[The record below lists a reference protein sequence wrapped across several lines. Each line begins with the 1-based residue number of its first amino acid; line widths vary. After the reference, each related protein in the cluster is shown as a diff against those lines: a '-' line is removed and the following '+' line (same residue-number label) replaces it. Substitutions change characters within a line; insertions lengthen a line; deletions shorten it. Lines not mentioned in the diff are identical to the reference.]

1 MNEKRNK
8 TVSAERGLQGHIL
21 SRRCSGL
28 LVSKL
33 GLRPSR
39 RAVAFAQR
47 VGLRISAFG
56 ISPVRPHAFTLIEM
70 LLALAVS
77 AIVLAGI
84 GGVFFSALRLR
95 ERTTALL
102 DESLPLYRAVGL
114 LRADLKGALPP
125 EGVMA
130 GDFKV
135 GPLISGIGQSVG
147 LQFTTTTG
155 VISDNAQGGDLQEV
169 TYELRDPAVR
179 TGGTGRDLVRSTS
192 RILLSTALLDYKEQ
206 PVLGNVE
213 SVEYACFDGINWRDL
228 WDTSLTDTNLPTAI
242 RIRIQMVAEQD
253 VDIRGRQPI
262 EIIVPFVTQSRT
274 NQTQQTTGTTTE

>member
-1 MNEKRNK
+1 M
-8 TVSAERGLQGHIL
+8 VQADSGMPGDAL
-21 SRRCSGL
+21 SPRRC
-28 LVSKL
+28 VSPVSCF
-33 GLRPSR
+33 GLRPS
-39 RAVAFAQR
+39 F
-47 VGLRISAFG
+47 GLRISAFG
-56 ISPVRPHAFTLIEM
+56 ISPVRRHAFTLIEM

-114 LRADLKGALPP
+114 LRSDLKSALPP

-147 LQFTTTTG
+147 LQFTTSTG
-155 VISDNAQGGDLQEV
+155 VVSDNAQGGDLQEV
-169 TYELRDPAVR
+169 TYELRDSAVR
-179 TGGTGRDLVRSTS
+179 TGGAGRDLVRSTS
-192 RILLSTALLDYKEQ
+192 HTLLSTALLDYKEQ

-228 WDTSLTDTNLPTAI
+228 WDTSLTDTNLPTAV

-262 EIIVPFVTQSRT
+262 EIIVPLVTQSRT
-274 NQTQQTTGTTTE
+274 NQTQQTTGSTTE